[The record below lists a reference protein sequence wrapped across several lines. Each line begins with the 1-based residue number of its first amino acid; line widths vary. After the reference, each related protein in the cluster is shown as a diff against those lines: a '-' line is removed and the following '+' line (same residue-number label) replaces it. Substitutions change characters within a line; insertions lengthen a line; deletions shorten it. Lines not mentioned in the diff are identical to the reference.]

1 MATIDNKL
9 QLLLGRPISVNDF
22 LQVRQFKLGE
32 IVDMGFETY
41 LYKVSFLLR
50 GVDEFM
56 KMLVD
61 SPNYMDLYMQKNQ
74 LTALYLHVMFC
85 ENDAYRE
92 MFIDSLSFVLGVEP
106 DSIVIG
112 ADGVQYILSDNDVKL
127 ITEIDFDKIV
137 ETVKISNGFTK
148 ADTDDGTDP
157 YDEKTKRMLEK
168 MKMNRERVEQIKA
181 KERDDNRDISDL
193 VSAVTVMSNSIN
205 KLNVHEYTLY
215 QIYDENSRLY
225 TIENY
230 RMSVKSSMF
239 GADNEITDWGKPQ

>member
-112 ADGVQYILSDNDVKL
+112 TDGVQYILSDNDVKL

>member
-9 QLLLGRPISVNDF
+9 ELLLGRPITINDF
-22 LQVRQFKLGE
+22 IKVKQFKLGE
-32 IVDMGFETY
+32 IVEMGFETY
-41 LYKVSFLLR
+41 LFKVSFLLR

-56 KMLVD
+56 KMLID
-61 SPNYMDLYMQKNQ
+61 SPNYMDLYMKRNE
-74 LTALYLHVMFC
+74 LTALYLHIMFC
-85 ENDAYRE
+85 ENDNYRE
-92 MFIDSLSFVLGVEP
+92 MFIESLSFVLGVEP

-112 ADGVQYILSDNDVKL
+112 TDGLNYIMSDNDVKL
-127 ITEIDFDKIV
+127 ISEIDFDKIV
-137 ETVKISNGFTK
+137 ETIKIANGFSK
-148 ADTDDGTDP
+148 AESDSEYDP
-157 YDEKTKRMLEK
+157 YDEKTRRMLEK
-168 MKMNRERVEQIKA
+168 MKMNREKVEQIKA

>member
-9 QLLLGRPISVNDF
+9 QLLLGRPISINDF

-112 ADGVQYILSDNDVKL
+112 VDGVQYILSDNDVKL

-168 MKMNRERVEQIKA
+168 MKMNREKVEQIKA

-193 VSAVTVMSNSIN
+193 VSAVTVMSSSIN

>member
-9 QLLLGRPISVNDF
+9 QLLLGRPISINDF
-22 LQVRQFKLGE
+22 LKVRQFKLGE

-112 ADGVQYILSDNDVKL
+112 VDGVQYILSDNDVKL

-168 MKMNRERVEQIKA
+168 MKMNREKVEQIKA

-193 VSAVTVMSNSIN
+193 ISAVTVMSNSIN